1 MEVKFNN
8 NNGPKSQICL
18 YKRRPQLSKTLF
30 KCLTRVSLSHPR
42 DLPSL
47 PVLGSLACGVTLTL
61 VQQIFFFLLLAATRQ
76 HSSRVEHRMHSNII
90 KHSTAQQNMV
100 LLSYTKN
107 V

>member
-61 VQQIFFFLLLAATRQ
+61 VQQIFFFF
-76 HSSRVEHRMHSNII
+76 
-90 KHSTAQQNMV
+90 TAG
-100 LLSYTKN
+100 SYKTTQLKSGAQDALN
-107 V
+107 